1 VKQLPQ
7 HIKVGAIGEDIACEF
22 LRKKGLTVIERNF
35 RRKWGELDIV
45 AREKSG
51 NIVFIEVKTIRQSG
65 NSADSAN
72 SLQAFSWIRPEDNLT
87 KSKLKKLQRT
97 VSLYMGNYKSDA
109 GWRIDLIAI
118 TIHGSISD
126 NLTNIMKNCEIKH
139 FEDIF

>member
-1 VKQLPQ
+1 MKQLPQ

-65 NSADSAN
+65 NSA
-72 SLQAFSWIRPEDNLT
+72 FFWIRPEDNLT

-97 VSLYMGNYKSDA
+97 ASLYMGNYKSDA

-118 TIHGSISD
+118 TIHGSISGD
-126 NLTNIMKNCEIKH
+126 LANIMKDCEIKY
-139 FEDIF
+139 FENIS